1 MEKLGY
7 IISDRKINNIKDF
20 VGFADD
26 ISSVDS
32 AKPVL
37 IVGIKKAKEYC
48 GKNFNILKKKISS
61 NISWTFKKTERRDD
75 FENDIKIFYK
85 ICILNILNNINY
97 YYINIIKLKYSSIKK
112 IYNIIFS
119 NEKKYIY
126 ICNDMIY
133 LLHKDIIIG
142 FSLRVLQYC
151 GIKPNKIIDR
161 IKSNKSNK
169 IYEEDN
175 PFVKMIKREIVNKE
189 YVVPYFM
196 SIE

>member
-1 MEKLGY
+1 
-7 IISDRKINNIKDF
+7 
-20 VGFADD
+20 
-26 ISSVDS
+26 
-32 AKPVL
+32 
-37 IVGIKKAKEYC
+37 
-48 GKNFNILKKKISS
+48 
-61 NISWTFKKTERRDD
+61 
-75 FENDIKIFYK
+75 
-85 ICILNILNNINY
+85 
-97 YYINIIKLKYSSIKK
+97 
-112 IYNIIFS
+112 
-119 NEKKYIY
+119 
-126 ICNDMIY
+126 MIY

-142 FSLRVLQYC
+142 VSLRVLQYC